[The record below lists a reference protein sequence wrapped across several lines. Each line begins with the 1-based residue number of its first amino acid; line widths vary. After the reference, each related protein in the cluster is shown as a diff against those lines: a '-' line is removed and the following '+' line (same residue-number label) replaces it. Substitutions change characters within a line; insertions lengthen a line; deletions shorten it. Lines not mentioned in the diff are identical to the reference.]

1 MSYFIIAKQEPN
13 VHKEQIIKLK
23 NNDDSLYLFNADN
36 KCADAYNYEAIDE
49 NGELKTKGTI
59 VLNNIPIAE
68 DGKEAF
74 EERFLNRARA
84 IENTPGFIAIKVLR
98 PLTDNTYVV
107 LTQWES
113 TQAFK
118 DWQTSGAYH
127 KAHKKRDTSE
137 GLKQKENTVNEKPYH
152 IIYDVI

>member
-1 MSYFIIAKQEPN
+1 MSYFIITDDIPTDSKIQALK
-13 VHKEQIIKLK
+13 IK
-23 NNDDSLYLFNADN
+23 DESETLYLFNTSDERFNN
-36 KCADAYNYEAIDE
+36 KNYKPIDE
-49 NGELKTKGTI
+49 NGDLQNRGTI

-68 DGKEAF
+68 DGKAAF

-98 PLTDNTYVV
+98 PLADNTYVV

-113 TQAFK
+113 TQAFN
-118 DWQTSGAYH
+118 DWQQSGAYH

-137 GLKQKENTVNEKPYH
+137 GLKQKENLVSEKPYH
-152 IIYDVI
+152 NIYEVI

>member
-1 MSYFIIAKQEPN
+1 MSYFIISDKKPDDTS
-13 VHKEQIIKLK
+13 ISTLRIKHEE
-23 NNDDSLYLFNADN
+23 DTRYLFNTTDN
-36 KCADAYNYEAIDE
+36 SFNNNYQAIDE
-49 NGELKTKGTI
+49 NGELQARGTI

-68 DGKEAF
+68 DGKKAF

-84 IENTPGFIAIKVLR
+84 IESTPGFIAIKVLR
-98 PLTDNTYVV
+98 PLTDDTYVV

-137 GLKQKENTVNEKPYH
+137 GLKQKENVVNEKPYH
-152 IIYDVI
+152 IIYDVV

>member
-1 MSYFIIAKQEPN
+1 MSYFIITDDIPTDSSIQALK
-13 VHKEQIIKLK
+13 IKHE
-23 NNDDSLYLFNADN
+23 SEILYLFNTSDERFNN
-36 KCADAYNYEAIDE
+36 KNYKPIDE
-49 NGELKTKGTI
+49 NGDLQNRGTI

-68 DGKEAF
+68 DGKSAF

-98 PLTDNTYVV
+98 PLVDNTYVV

-113 TQAFK
+113 TEAFN
-118 DWQTSGAYH
+118 DWQHSGAYQ

-137 GLKQKENTVNEKPYH
+137 GLKQKENLVSEKPYH
-152 IIYDVI
+152 NIYEVV

>member
-1 MSYFIIAKQEPN
+1 MSYFIISDQKPDDTNIETFT
-13 VHKEQIIKLK
+13 IKHE
-23 NNDDSLYLFNADN
+23 DDKRYLFNTTDKGINN
-36 KCADAYNYEAIDE
+36 KNYESIDE
-49 NGELKTKGTI
+49 NGDLQAHGTI

-68 DGKEAF
+68 DGKKAF
-74 EERFLNRARA
+74 EERFLSRPRA
-84 IENTPGFIAIKVLR
+84 IESTPGFIAIKVLR
-98 PLTDNTYVV
+98 PLADNTYVV

-137 GLKQKENTVNEKPYH
+137 GLKQKENVVNEKPYH
-152 IIYDVI
+152 VIYDVV

>member
-1 MSYFIIAKQEPN
+1 MSYFIIS
-13 VHKEQIIKLK
+13 EQKPTEVELQSLKIKH
-23 NNDDSLYLFNADN
+23 DDEIRYLFNTTDKTITN
-36 KCADAYNYEAIDE
+36 KSYQVIDE
-49 NGELKTKGTI
+49 NGDLESKGTI

-68 DGKEAF
+68 DGKKSF

-84 IENTPGFIAIKVLR
+84 IESTPGFIAIKVLR
-98 PLTDNTYVV
+98 PLFDNTYVV

-137 GLKQKENTVNEKPYH
+137 GLKQKENVVSEKPFH
-152 IIYDVI
+152 VIYDVI